1 MYHTQLYDQFKLVE
15 TNRPIDH
22 KHVVKLKHSISKKN
36 LLHLNPIIVDEQFNV
51 IDGQHRLQAARE
63 LGLDV
68 HYIMSTEI
76 SQEDIAT
83 LNTNKKMWQIAD
95 YVQYH
100 AKNGKVAYHSLQLF
114 MKNFHFL
121 PPSAALLIACR
132 DVNPKDVRDGKLKEL
147 NLDEA
152 EAFMGRLSDI
162 RNHYSD
168 AYSRKFV
175 MAVRV
180 CEKAQD
186 YDHKRMVEKIAANPR
201 ALKPCTTTKEYVKL
215 LEEIYNYRAQNR
227 VRFW

>member
-1 MYHTQLYDQFKLVE
+1 MYSTKDYDQFILVA
-15 TNRPIDH
+15 TNRPVD
-22 KHVVKLKHSISKKN
+22 KNHVLKLKNSITKKN
-36 LLHLNPIIVDEQFNV
+36 LLHLNPIIVNEQFNV

-63 LGLDV
+63 LELDI
-68 HYIMSTEI
+68 YFIKSQDI
-76 SQEDIAT
+76 GQEDIAT
-83 LNTNKKMWQIAD
+83 LNTNKKMWQIGD
-95 YVQYH
+95 YVRYH
-100 AKNGKVAYHSLQLF
+100 AKNGKKAYHALQLF

-121 PPSAALLIACR
+121 PPSNAILIACG
-132 DVNPKDVRDGKLKEL
+132 DINPRDVRDGNLKDL

-162 RNHYSD
+162 RNHFAD

-180 CEKAQD
+180 CEKVAG
-186 YDHKRMVEKIAANPR
+186 YEHKKMVEKIAANPR
-201 ALKPCTTTKEYVKL
+201 ALKPCTTGKEYIKM